1 MRNGESSLVGR
12 FRAARFFTA
21 VSTLALIGACAS
33 GPPPAPKNAA
43 AARSAAAAPA
53 GGALTAGAPVALLP
67 LAAARPLQ
75 LAAISITSLDRL
87 LTNGATLAGRAVPL
101 PIEPASLRDML
112 LGQAGLSPEV
122 AANLD
127 LAGPSGAVVVS
138 TGQMGGTGL
147 VMVVAARG
155 PAETE
160 SVIGVLGKQV
170 AKRGAVVLVD
180 NGSGGKGWLFRDG
193 NLIVFSDD
201 LEALSRGARLAEE
214 ARHAG
219 PEDVTAVLYPE
230 AIARANGTD
239 VKTAIA
245 LATLQIAAAQQAAQA
260 SGSGAGVADH
270 SLESMTQMLSLI
282 GDAETVELGLV
293 VDSVKGVG
301 LRARLRA
308 KPGTPLEG
316 VARDTRPFEVDTTL
330 LSGGGPP
337 VVVAASS
344 VGPFARSLMVKQR
357 ERLAAAKAKA
367 ALEYYDAYMAGLAGQ
382 FSLVLTVSREA
393 PLFSALVSYPMKDA
407 AAAANLF
414 AAMGRMD
421 KAAVA
426 AVVEA
431 QMGSVPAFD
440 WSVKKESVGKLK
452 ANHFAVSFGKKSG
465 LDLDMV
471 KKVLGKAL
479 DVYVAVAG
487 TRVVATM
494 GKNAKPN
501 LSRLATA
508 PATAPSGALAE
519 ALAAAKNR
527 DSFFFMD
534 LGPALSLAGVFA
546 KDARAAALARAGT
559 GAGSIPFFG
568 TAGGDGAGK
577 VWSMDLTIPPAAFVG
592 AGAIVKGM
600 SGAASAGDEKD
611 KKKDSK
617 KDKKKDKKA
626 KKKPASKVP
635 EADTVR
641 GP

>member
-1 MRNGESSLVGR
+1 MRNRESGGWGQSGQCGLSGR
-12 FRAARFFTA
+12 FRAARVLA
-21 VSTLALIGACAS
+21 AASTLGLIGACAS
-33 GPPPAPKNAA
+33 EPPPAPKNAA
-43 AARSAAAAPA
+43 AASRAVTAPGGVPLAAS
-53 GGALTAGAPVALLP
+53 PVTLLP

-101 PIEPASLRDML
+101 PIEPAGLRDML

-127 LAGPSGAVVVS
+127 LASPSGAAVVS
-138 TGQMGGTGL
+138 TGQVGVTGL
-147 VMVVAARG
+147 VMAVAARG
-155 PAETE
+155 PAEAE
-160 SVIGVLGKQV
+160 RVIGALGKQV
-170 AKRGAVVLVD
+170 VKRGQVVLVD
-180 NGSGGKGWLFRDG
+180 NGSGGRGWLFRDG

-201 LEALSRGARLAEE
+201 VEALARGARLAEE

-219 PEDVTAVLYPE
+219 PEDVSAVLYPE

-245 LATLQIAAAQQAAQA
+245 LMTAQIAAAQQAAQP
-260 SGSGAGVADH
+260 SGPGTGGPGDH
-270 SLESMTQMLSLI
+270 SLESMTQMLLLI
-282 GDAETVELGLV
+282 GDAETIELGLV
-293 VDSVKGVG
+293 VDPGKGVG
-301 LRARLRA
+301 LRARFRA

-316 VARDTRPFEVDTTL
+316 VARDTKPFEVDTTL

-344 VGPFARSLMVKQR
+344 VGPFSRALMMKQR
-357 ERLAAAKAKA
+357 ERLAALKAKV

-382 FSLVLTVSREA
+382 FSLVLSVAREA

-414 AAMGRMD
+414 AAMGRMN

-431 QMGSVPAFD
+431 QMGTIPAFD
-440 WSVKKESVGKLK
+440 WSVKKESAGKLK
-452 ANHFAVSFGKKSG
+452 VNHFGVSFGKKSG
-465 LDLDMV
+465 LDLEIV

-479 DVYVAVAG
+479 DVYVAVVG

-494 GKNAKPN
+494 GRNAKPN
-501 LSRLATA
+501 ISRLATA
-508 PATAPSGALAE
+508 PAVVPSGALAE
-519 ALAAAKNR
+519 AMAASKNR
-527 DSFFFMD
+527 DAFFFMD
-534 LGPALSLAGVFA
+534 LGPAISLVGAFA
-546 KDARAAALARAGT
+546 KDTRTAALARAGA
-559 GAGSIPFFG
+559 GAGAIPIFG

-577 VWSMDLTIPPAAFVG
+577 IWSMDLTIPPAAFVG

-600 SGAASAGDEKD
+600 SGAALGSGGEGSETAPG
-611 KKKDSK
+611 SK
-617 KDKKKDKKA
+617 KAK
-626 KKKPASKVP
+626 KKKPASK
-635 EADTVR
+635 
-641 GP
+641 